1 MKRLHWGLAAGLAIL
16 SLAACE
22 TKKEMA
28 ADPAKAVA
36 DRQNLMKD
44 NGKQWG
50 TINDFIEKD
59 VGTTADVEAAA
70 LALQTNA
77 LKINEELFPPGTS
90 TDDMPGKSYAKPA
103 IWVEWDKFEQAADE
117 LEEQAVQLAEAAP
130 AGDKAAIKAHF
141 DDLGNEACGGC
152 HKVYRLKKP
161 E

>member
-1 MKRLHWGLAAGLAIL
+1 MKRVQWGIVAGLAIL

-28 ADPAKAVA
+28 AEPAKAVA

-70 LALQTNA
+70 LALQANA
-77 LKINEELFPPGTS
+77 LKINEELFPAGTS

-103 IWVEWDKFEQAADE
+103 IWAEWDKFEQAADK
-117 LEEQAVQLAEAAP
+117 LEAQAVQLAEVAP

-141 DDLGNEACGGC
+141 DALGNEACGGC
-152 HKVYRLKKP
+152 HKVYQMKKP